1 MKMERFETTENTV
14 IQLVMMVMT
23 VKRVV
28 SMLLDQRIVYSL
40 F

>member
-1 MKMERFETTENTV
+1 MERFETTENTV
-14 IQLVMMVMT
+14 MQLAIMVMT